1 MKESAQAALSWVRN
15 RAKDYGI
22 DESFFAKS
30 DIHLHIPAGAAPK
43 DGPSAGVTMATAL
56 VSLLTGRRVRQDVA
70 MTGEITLRGQVLPI
84 GGLKEKVLAASRAG
98 ITTVILPERNQKD
111 LDDIP
116 EVVRN
121 KMHFVFAERVE
132 QVVDAALE
140 PAPAAAAD
148 DAGPQAEAIPEPST
162 EPQPAMEIIA

>member
-1 MKESAQAALSWVRN
+1 
-15 RAKDYGI
+15 
-22 DESFFAKS
+22 
-30 DIHLHIPAGAAPK
+30 
-43 DGPSAGVTMATAL
+43 
-56 VSLLTGRRVRQDVA
+56 VA

-121 KMHFVFAERVE
+121 KIHFVFAERVE

-140 PAPAAAAD
+140 PAAAVL
-148 DAGPQAEAIPEPST
+148 AGEDGSQTEAIPEPTT
-162 EPQPAMEIIA
+162 EPQPAMEITA